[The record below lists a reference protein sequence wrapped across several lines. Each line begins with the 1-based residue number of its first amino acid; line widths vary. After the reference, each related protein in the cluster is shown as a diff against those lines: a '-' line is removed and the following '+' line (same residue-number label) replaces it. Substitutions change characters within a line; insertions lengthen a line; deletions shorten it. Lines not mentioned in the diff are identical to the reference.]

1 MPMPH
6 FATCRFLPHC
16 AALRHVPRR
25 GQKCRPGAESAV
37 PRHRPPNLLHAAS
50 SAHCHLGLP
59 PRTTTLKSYHS
70 EKLPLG
76 AEQRKP
82 WVFVLPS
89 THRLP
94 PPFAYAHGA
103 GAWHPPATHSHLAIP
118 HIRTRA
124 HGGLWMP
131 GGILSG
137 RHPIVA
143 PDGIL
148 GVGT

>member
-1 MPMPH
+1 MPLR
-6 FATCRFLPHC
+6 ATL
-16 AALRHVPRR
+16 
-25 GQKCRPGAESAV
+25 CRPA
-37 PRHRPPNLLHAAS
+37 PNRLHAAS

-59 PRTTTLKSYHS
+59 TTLKSYHS